1 MTPHQFLTRLRQE
14 APAAAYLFAGPEPYQ
29 REFCRKA
36 LLERVLPE
44 AGDREN
50 GFVRHDLQETSLS
63 AVIDDACSLSLFA
76 PQRLIW
82 VWNAEAALPRGK
94 AAVEESEEAAPA
106 SSDAAALGKYLKN
119 PVPGVVLVF
128 EAARYELEGEDKKK
142 LERVRK
148 FYAAVPVQ
156 VEFAPMSVSQ
166 ARQFAEKLARRAG
179 LEIGGSELDLLVEA
193 LGADAARI
201 ATELDK
207 LRLYAGPDK
216 AVSASD
222 ISELVPDARATTIF
236 ALVDALGRNDRLS
249 SLEVLDT
256 LVRQSEYLPLALSFL
271 STQFRY
277 ALAAKEAGLR
287 SAQQVQAHFQGLG
300 VPMWPSRAEQI
311 YRTVSTF
318 SKPQIAA
325 AIQRIFS
332 ADWALRDARP
342 DDRVVMENFILRLT
356 GA

>member
-1 MTPHQFLTRLRQE
+1 MTPHQFLAHLRQE
-14 APAAAYLFAGPEPYQ
+14 PPAPAYLFAGPEPYQ
-29 REFCRKA
+29 RDFCRKA

-44 AGDREN
+44 AADREN

-63 AVIDDACSLSLFA
+63 VVIDDACSLSLFA
-76 PQRLIW
+76 PQRLLW
-82 VWNAEAALPRGK
+82 VWNAEAALPRAKG
-94 AAVEESEEAAPA
+94 AAEDGEEAAPA
-106 SSDAAALGKYLKN
+106 GTDAAALGKYLKD

-156 VEFAPMSVSQ
+156 VEFAPMTVPQ

-179 LEIGGSELDLLVEA
+179 LRIGGAELDLLVEA
-193 LGADAARI
+193 LGADAGRI
-201 ATELDK
+201 AIELDK
-207 LRLYAGPDK
+207 LRLYAGPDRP
-216 AVSASD
+216 VSAAD

-236 ALVDALGRNDRLS
+236 ALVNALGRNDRLS

-256 LVRQSEYLPLALSFL
+256 LVRQSEYLPLALTFL

-277 ALAAKEAGLR
+277 ALVAKEAGLR
-287 SAQQVQAHFQGLG
+287 SSQQVQAHFSGLG
-300 VPMWPSRAEQI
+300 IPMWPSRAEQV
-311 YRTVSTF
+311 YRTVSAF
-318 SKPQIAA
+318 SKGQIAA

-332 ADWALRDARP
+332 ADRSLRDARP

-356 GA
+356 GS

>member
-1 MTPHQFLTRLRQE
+1 
-14 APAAAYLFAGPEPYQ
+14 
-29 REFCRKA
+29 
-36 LLERVLPE
+36 
-44 AGDREN
+44 
-50 GFVRHDLQETSLS
+50 
-63 AVIDDACSLSLFA
+63 
-76 PQRLIW
+76 
-82 VWNAEAALPRGK
+82 
-94 AAVEESEEAAPA
+94 
-106 SSDAAALGKYLKN
+106 
-119 PVPGVVLVF
+119 
-128 EAARYELEGEDKKK
+128 LEGEDKKK

-216 AVSASD
+216 AVSAAD

>member
-1 MTPHQFLTRLRQE
+1 MTPHQFLAHLRQE
-14 APAAAYLFAGPEPYQ
+14 QPAPAYLFAGPEPYQ
-29 REFCRKA
+29 RDFCRKA

-44 AGDREN
+44 AADREN
-50 GFVRHDLQETSLS
+50 GFIRHDLQEVPLR

-82 VWNAEAALPRGK
+82 VWNAEAALPRTR
-94 AAVEESEEAAPA
+94 AAAEDSEESAPA
-106 SSDAAALGKYLKN
+106 GADSAVLAQYLKD

-156 VEFAPMSVSQ
+156 VEFAAMTVPQ
-166 ARQFAEKLARRAG
+166 ARQFAERLARRAG
-179 LEIGGSELDLLVEA
+179 LQIGAAELDLLVEA
-193 LGADAARI
+193 LGAEAARI
-201 ATELDK
+201 ATEIDK
-207 LRLYAGPDK
+207 LRLYAGAEKP
-216 AVSASD
+216 VSAAD
-222 ISELVPDARATTIF
+222 ISALVPDARATTIF
-236 ALVDALGRNDRLS
+236 ALVNALGRNDRVG

-256 LVRQSEYLPLALSFL
+256 LVRQSQYLPLALSFL

-277 ALAAKEAGLR
+277 ALVAKEAGLR
-287 SAQQVQAHFQGLG
+287 SPQQIQAHFSGLG
-300 VPMWPSRAEQI
+300 IPMWPSRAEQI
-311 YRTVSTF
+311 HRTVSTF
-318 SKPQIAA
+318 SQSQIAA

-332 ADWALRDARP
+332 ADRSLRDARP

-356 GA
+356 G

>member
-1 MTPHQFLTRLRQE
+1 MTPHQFLAHLRQE
-14 APAAAYLFAGPEPYQ
+14 QPAPAYLFAGPEPYQ
-29 REFCRKA
+29 RDFCRKA

-44 AGDREN
+44 AADREN
-50 GFVRHDLQETSLS
+50 GFIRHDLQEVPLR

-82 VWNAEAALPRGK
+82 VWNAEAALPRTR
-94 AAVEESEEAAPA
+94 AAAEDSEESAPA
-106 SSDAAALGKYLKN
+106 GADSAVLAQYLKD

-156 VEFAPMSVSQ
+156 VEFAAMTVPQ
-166 ARQFAEKLARRAG
+166 ARQFAERLARRAG
-179 LEIGGSELDLLVEA
+179 LQIGAAELDLLVEA
-193 LGADAARI
+193 LGAEAARI
-201 ATELDK
+201 ATEIDK
-207 LRLYAGPDK
+207 LRLYAGAEKP
-216 AVSASD
+216 VSAAD
-222 ISELVPDARATTIF
+222 ISALVPDARATTIF
-236 ALVDALGRNDRLS
+236 ALVNALGRNDRVG

-277 ALAAKEAGLR
+277 ALVAKEAGLR
-287 SAQQVQAHFQGLG
+287 SPQQIQAHFSGLG
-300 VPMWPSRAEQI
+300 IPMWPSRAEQI
-311 YRTVSTF
+311 HRTVSTF
-318 SKPQIAA
+318 SQSQIAA

-332 ADWALRDARP
+332 ADRSLRDARP

-356 GA
+356 G

>member
-1 MTPHQFLTRLRQE
+1 MTPHQFLAHLRQE
-14 APAAAYLFAGPEPYQ
+14 QPAPAYLFAGPEPYQ
-29 REFCRKA
+29 RDFCRKA

-44 AGDREN
+44 AADREN
-50 GFVRHDLQETSLS
+50 GFIRHDLQEVPLS

-82 VWNAEAALPRGK
+82 VWNAEAALPRTR
-94 AAVEESEEAAPA
+94 AAAEDSEESAPGGA
-106 SSDAAALGKYLKN
+106 DSAVLAHYLKD

-156 VEFAPMSVSQ
+156 VEFAAMTVPQ
-166 ARQFAEKLARRAG
+166 ARQFAERLARRAG
-179 LEIGGSELDLLVEA
+179 LQIGAAELDLLVEA
-193 LGADAARI
+193 LGAEAARI
-201 ATELDK
+201 ATEIDK
-207 LRLYAGPDK
+207 LRLYAGAEKP
-216 AVSASD
+216 VSAAD
-222 ISELVPDARATTIF
+222 ISALVPDARATTIF
-236 ALVDALGRNDRLS
+236 ALVNALGRNDRVG

-277 ALAAKEAGLR
+277 ALVAKEAGLR
-287 SAQQVQAHFQGLG
+287 SPQQIQAHFSGLG
-300 VPMWPSRAEQI
+300 IPMWPSRAEQI
-311 YRTVSTF
+311 HRTVSTF
-318 SKPQIAA
+318 SQSQIAA

-332 ADWALRDARP
+332 ADRSLRDARP

-356 GA
+356 G

>member
-1 MTPHQFLTRLRQE
+1 MSPHQFLVHIRQE
-14 APAAAYLFAGPEPYQ
+14 QPAPAYLFAGPEPYQ

-44 AGDREN
+44 AADRED
-50 GFVRHDLQETSLS
+50 GFIRHDLQEISLG

-76 PQRLIW
+76 SQRLIW
-82 VWNAEAALPRGK
+82 VRNAEAALPRTK
-94 AAVEESEEAAPA
+94 AAAEESEETAPA
-106 SSDAAALGKYLKN
+106 GSDSAVLAQYLKD

-142 LERVRK
+142 FERVRK

-156 VEFAPMSVSQ
+156 VEFPPMTVPQ

-179 LEIGGSELDLLVEA
+179 LNIGPAELDLLVEA
-193 LGADAARI
+193 LGAEAARI
-201 ATELDK
+201 SAEIDK
-207 LRLYAGPDK
+207 LRLYAGAEKP
-216 AVSASD
+216 VSARD

-236 ALVDALGRNDRLS
+236 ALVNALGRNDRVS

-277 ALAAKEAGLR
+277 ALVAKEAGLR
-287 SAQQVQAHFQGLG
+287 SPQQIQAHFSGLG
-300 VPMWPSRAEQI
+300 IPMWPSRAEQVH
-311 YRTVSTF
+311 RTVSTF
-318 SKPQIAA
+318 SKTQIAA

-332 ADWALRDARP
+332 ADRSLRDARP

-356 GA
+356 G